1 MQFCY
6 THLRRSSQ
14 GYAFTFSVFSAFSR
28 GHKMKAFVTGGT
40 GFIGSHV
47 VDLLLE
53 NGHSV
58 RLLSRKPGVPAWW
71 KDRDLKVTA
80 GDLQEPGPVID
91 AMQGTD
97 VVFHIGEVRSTTA
110 GNAAMNAG
118 LVERMVVA
126 LKASGVKRLVFVSS
140 ITVAGIP
147 LAIPGSEDTPASL
160 VLRDQY
166 TEYKRK
172 AEEIIRHSSGG
183 VECVI
188 LRPGVVYGP
197 RSRHFGRMV
206 DAIRRFGPLGLPF
219 IGAGTNLMPLIH
231 VEDLARALYLAGTVP
246 GAAGRTLNI
255 TDGERR
261 TWLAFFSA
269 VAEAQ
274 RKQFRLIPVHPALAK
289 VPAMFMDLFTGIF
302 GQSLDLPAYVTYVS
316 RDVHFDNGLARSVLG
331 WAPAYG
337 DLRDAARDMVA
348 WYVKNKDAGHGHA

>member
-1 MQFCY
+1 
-6 THLRRSSQ
+6 
-14 GYAFTFSVFSAFSR
+14 
-28 GHKMKAFVTGGT
+28 MKAFVTGGT

-58 RLLSRKPGVPAWW
+58 KLLSRKPDIPAWW
-71 KDRDLKVTA
+71 KDRDLTVAA
-80 GDLQEPGPVID
+80 GDLRDPGPVVD
-91 AMQGTD
+91 AMQGAD
-97 VVFHIGEVRSTTA
+97 VVFHLGEVRSTTA

-118 LVERMVVA
+118 LVERMVIA

-140 ITVAGIP
+140 VTVAGIP
-147 LAIPGSEDTPASL
+147 LAIPGSEDTPAAV

-172 AEEIIRHSSGG
+172 AEEIIRQSSGG
-183 VECVI
+183 VEYVI
-188 LRPGVVYGP
+188 VRPGVVYGP
-197 RSRHFGRMV
+197 GSRHLGSLV

-231 VEDLARALYLAGTVP
+231 VKDLARAIYLAGTVP
-246 GAAGRTLNI
+246 AAAGRTLNI

-261 TWLAFFSA
+261 TWLEFFSA
-269 VAEAQ
+269 IAEAQ
-274 RKQFRLIPVHPALAK
+274 RKRFRLVPVHPALAK
-289 VPAMFMDLFTGIF
+289 VPAMFMDLFTGVF
-302 GQSLDLPAYVTYVS
+302 GQSLDLPSYVTYVS

-331 WAPAYG
+331 WEPAYH

-348 WYVKNKDAGHGHA
+348 WYAKKKEHGHGHP